1 MVRRIAATILI
12 GILATLPGTALAT
25 EHDHSLEQV
34 LVESAQTPADHAAL
48 AHHYR
53 EEAAAARAEAAKHEQ
68 MAKSYNQGKATQR
81 VQMQRHCKS
90 IAESLEKQATEYDSL
105 AALHEAEAKQAK

>member
-12 GILATLPGTALAT
+12 GVLATLPGTVLAT

-34 LVESAQTPADHAAL
+34 LVESAETPADHTAL

-53 EEAAAARAEAAKHEQ
+53 EEAAAARAEAEKHER
-68 MAKSYNQGKATQR
+68 MAKSYNEGKAMQR
-81 VQMQRHCKS
+81 VQMQRHCKA
-90 IAESLEKQATEYDSL
+90 IAESLEKQANDYDAL